1 MIKWLGKLMGVE
13 DLQSIS
19 DIGFRF
25 SAPWAEG
32 RPVLVFFVAI
42 AMAVVAIV
50 FYAKYQ
56 KNFGAASTGGR
67 ARGFLAVARGLILA
81 LIVII
86 LAEPVISMSIN
97 ERHKKTLVWLFD
109 GTDSMNIKDNIPG
122 EELGKLAKAA
132 KTEGTVENLND
143 ATRLDLVKKVVSRS
157 ENLFLGED
165 AEDYRVRAYVTDEG
179 GRVSEIVN
187 SIGDELDLEELTGGL
202 EAKAQ
207 RTLLGTALDQLAKR
221 HPSETLAGLVVVS
234 DFNDN
239 GGVPVAPVAE
249 QLNTKI
255 FTVGVGPRDVI
266 NLEVLP
272 LNAPKVLKKDEDV
285 TVTTAIRQNGLT
297 GQTARVQLL
306 ARRLGTS
313 GGLGIESKARPV
325 GPAKSV
331 QLATSRQT
339 VELPFTPSEEGR
351 FMLQV
356 KVDLFDGEV
365 EASDNLAESEIEI
378 SDDSLKLFFVEYEP
392 TWEWRFVKE
401 VFHRDPLIGKKGFR
415 TFLRSADFKVRRTN
429 ELFVETLVRPRSE
442 FFDNDVIFL
451 SDVPAEMLSDHFQEL
466 LIEFVNKGGGLVVMC
481 GPRYTTTSLAG
492 TRIANELLPVKLDPA
507 LRPRK
512 GKFRMEF
519 TPLAK
524 DSGFSFTQ
532 LSDDESEN
540 ERAWDNMDPLPWF
553 QPVYSTQ
560 GNGTT
565 VLATI
570 PTEKCAADDVT
581 PQPFIAVR
589 EFAGSGKVVFLG
601 SNEFWRLRRKY
612 GEKYYRKFWGQ
623 MIYQLGLES
632 GVGGGNRFR
641 VKKVDSKYMAGDKV
655 RITVQAYDRNYEA
668 LDVTELS
675 ALHLPANAP
684 LNAEVATE
692 FKIPVAR
699 DGVVFETEIPVYAE
713 GSHRIL
719 VTDPVTNEKHEMNV
733 IVEQRAIERRNPV
746 RSFDLQQRVANKGN
760 AGSRPLELYEL
771 TTLAS
776 HLTAE
781 TYEVPAA
788 PKTVELWNT
797 WLVLI
802 LVIGLM
808 LAEWLGRKLV
818 NLR

>member
-1 MIKWLGKLMGVE
+1 ME
-13 DLQSIS
+13 DIQSIS
-19 DIGFRF
+19 DVNVRF

-32 RPVLVFFVAI
+32 RPVLVFLIAI
-42 AMAVVAIV
+42 ALAVLGVL

-56 KNFGAASTGGR
+56 KSFGGASNTSAR
-67 ARGFLAVARGLILA
+67 ARGFLAVARGLVLA

-86 LAEPVISMSIN
+86 LAEPVISASVT
-97 ERHKKTLVWLFD
+97 ERRKKTLVWLFD
-109 GTDSMNIKDNIPG
+109 GTDSMNINDHIPD
-122 EELGKLAKAA
+122 EELGKIAKAVNSNGA
-132 KTEGTVENLND
+132 DDNLSE
-143 ATRLDLVKKVVSRS
+143 ATRLDLVKKVVARS
-157 ENLFLGED
+157 ENLFLGDD
-165 AEDYRVRAYVTDEG
+165 AEEYRVRAYVTDEG

-187 SIGDELDLEELTGGL
+187 TTGDELDLEELADGL

-207 RTLLGTALDQLAKR
+207 RTLLGTAFDQLSKR

-239 GGVPVAPVAE
+239 GGIPVTPHAE
-249 QLNTKI
+249 ELNTKI

-272 LNAPKVLKKDEDV
+272 LNVDKVLKKDEEV
-285 TVTTAIRQNGLT
+285 TVSTAIRQNGLT

-306 ARRLGTS
+306 ARRLGS
-313 GGLGIESKARPV
+313 AGGLDIQSKPRPV
-325 GPAKSV
+325 GAAKTV
-331 QLATSRQT
+331 QLTAPRQK
-339 VELPFTPSEEGR
+339 VELSFTPSEEGR

-365 EASDNLAESEIEI
+365 EDSDNIAESEIEVT
-378 SDDSLKLFFVEYEP
+378 DDSLKLFFVEYEP

-442 FFDNDVIFL
+442 FFENDVIFL

-466 LIEFVNKGGGLVVMC
+466 LIEFVHKGGGLVVMC
-481 GPRYTTTSLAG
+481 GPRFTATSLSG

-507 LRPRK
+507 LRPRN

-524 DSGFSFTQ
+524 DSGLSFAQ

-540 ERAWDNMDPLPWF
+540 ERAWDNMDPIPWF

-589 EFAGSGKVVFLG
+589 EFAGSGKVIFLG

-632 GVGGGNRFR
+632 GIGGGNRFKIKR
-641 VKKVDSKYMAGDKV
+641 VDSKYMAGDKV
-655 RITVQAYDRNYEA
+655 RITVQAYDKNYEP
-668 LDVTELS
+668 LEVTELS

-684 LNAEVATE
+684 VNADAATE
-692 FKIPVAR
+692 FKIPVSQ

-719 VTDPVTNEKHEMNV
+719 VTDPVTNERHEMNV
-733 IVEQRAIERRNPV
+733 VVEQLAIERRNPV
-746 RSFDLQQRVANKGN
+746 RSFDLQEKVANKGSP
-760 AGSRPLELYEL
+760 GSRALELYEL

-776 HLTAE
+776 HLTPE
-781 TYEVPAA
+781 TYQVPAA

-802 LVIGLM
+802 LVIGLL